1 MCREKWS
8 VMDVQIWPNRYA
20 EVASEIC
27 VEVANHAFPKV
38 ANMSFAELTKRL
50 VQMWPASQVQR

>member
-1 MCREKWS
+1 
-8 VMDVQIWPNRYA
+8 MDVQIWPNRYA

-38 ANMSFAELTKRL
+38 ANMAFAELTKRL
-50 VQMWPASQVQR
+50 VQMWPASHVQR